1 MSTVRAEKILQLQLD
16 WVRAADS
23 KVPPLFAINIA
34 MLGLMA
40 ALVKSLPAWTI
51 SVAIPCSIAAI
62 LIFFSLFFLAFAV
75 FPRLDGPKESNVFFK
90 GIVKQS
96 EKTFKANFSSA
107 TDLDIQD
114 DLLNQA
120 YRNAEIA
127 DKKYSNI
134 KLAFIC
140 TFCSIPLWIFSVFLL
155 YI

>member
-1 MSTVRAEKILQLQLD
+1 MNIERAEKILQLQLD

-40 ALVKSLPAWTI
+40 ALIKSLPIWTI
-51 SVAIPCSIAAI
+51 SVAIPSSIAAM
-62 LIFFSLFFLAFAV
+62 LLFFSLFFLALAV
-75 FPRLDGPKESNVFFK
+75 FPRLDGPKESNIFFK

-96 EKTFKANFSSA
+96 ETTFKTNLASA
-107 TDLDIQD
+107 TDSIIQD

-134 KLAFIC
+134 RLAFIF
-140 TFCSIPLWIFSVFLL
+140 TFCSIPFWVFSIFFL